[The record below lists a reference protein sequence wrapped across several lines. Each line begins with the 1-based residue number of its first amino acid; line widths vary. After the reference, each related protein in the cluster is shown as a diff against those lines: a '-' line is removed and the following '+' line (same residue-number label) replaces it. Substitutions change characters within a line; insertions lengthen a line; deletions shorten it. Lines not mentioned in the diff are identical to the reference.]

1 MGGWEKSAEKSPWL
15 TPTQVQ
21 FECEGGE
28 REGGDFVFV
37 VAIYIVIIFVPVVV
51 DFVIIAFVFVV
62 CCLNLKWRRE
72 REC

>member
-28 REGGDFVFV
+28 REGGTLSLLSLSTLSLSLSLLLLTLLSLPLSLLSV
-37 VAIYIVIIFVPVVV
+37 V
-51 DFVIIAFVFVV
+51 
-62 CCLNLKWRRE
+62 
-72 REC
+72 

>member
-1 MGGWEKSAEKSPWL
+1 MKAEK
-15 TPTQVQ
+15 
-21 FECEGGE
+21 E
-28 REGGDFVFV
+28 RGDFVFV